1 VSPAPLVFLLLA
13 AALPAFAGDLGGH
26 DAPRSAVEQAG
37 PADARK
43 ATLEEM
49 WQRRLLPPDQS
60 SWAPQDMELLLKI
73 RRVEKDAIRYL
84 TRKPG
89 GARPWTARPRSG
101 GPFAAAKLTKEGYEK
116 YEFLLSQ
123 DALEFFEAKGADAKW
138 AFKLRDWDGKPM
150 FDSSGRITDE
160 GLRVYD
166 RARLNLEVFW
176 KAPDGQ
182 AYGTRRPP
190 TKTP

>member
-1 VSPAPLVFLLLA
+1 VSFPPLILILL
-13 AALPAFAGDLGGH
+13 ALPAAAGDLGGH
-26 DAPRSAVEQAG
+26 EAPKTAVEQAG
-37 PADARK
+37 PLDERRV
-43 ATLEEM
+43 TLEEM

-60 SWAPQDMELLLKI
+60 SWAPQDLELLQKI

-84 TRKPG
+84 RRKPG

-116 YEFLLSQ
+116 YQFLLSQ

-138 AFKLRDWDGKPM
+138 AFKLRDWDGKSL
-150 FDSSGRITDE
+150 FDGNGRITDD
-160 GLRVYD
+160 GLRVYE

-176 KAPDGQ
+176 KSPDGEV
-182 AYGTRRPP
+182 YGTRRPP
-190 TKTP
+190 TKKP